1 MKTLL
6 ALLASCLSLSAAFP
20 VFFGN
25 QNNYIS
31 NDVTVGI
38 WHVFIEGER
47 VAVFNTNGITLT
59 NNNGILIA
67 KTNNSTTS
75 IIQVD
80 VRGVQV
86 YRLTVSS
93 NVFTIVDAINNDAVL
108 QYDLS
113 KRILNIANSAVSI
126 RTDSLISTNFG
137 SAIFHQD
144 ITSAGYAK
152 TIQTITGTGGA
163 NTNFTLQ
170 STQAMVFIDVGKTN
184 ASLIIMGGE
193 TTRAWEG
200 ALVGTNRTGTD
211 RTFAFNAL
219 SNSWQ
224 SVTHYDGVSTNGET
238 LTVTNNTGVAIWW
251 RLVGS
256 NVLYAAKHITLP
268 APP

>member
-86 YRLTVSS
+86 YRFTVSS

-126 RTDSLISTNFG
+126 RTDTLISTNLG
-137 SAIFHQD
+137 SAIFNQD
-144 ITSAGYAK
+144 VTSAGYAK
-152 TIQTITGTGGA
+152 SIQTVSGTGGA
-163 NTNFTLQ
+163 NTNFTIQ
-170 STQAMVFIDVGKTN
+170 STQAMVFANGGLTN
-184 ASLIIMGGE
+184 ISLTIMGGE

-200 ALVGTNRTGTD
+200 SFVATNFTASD
-211 RTFAFNAL
+211 RTMAFSAV

-224 SVTHYDGVSTNGET
+224 SVTHFDGVSTNGQT
-238 LTVTNNTGVAIWW
+238 LTITNGTGVAVWW
-251 RLVGS
+251 RIIGS
-256 NVLYAAKHITLP
+256 NVLYAAKHITNP
-268 APP
+268 SN